1 MHRFVFSPLP
11 PPLHFRRE
19 SLLPSLRS
27 SSSVVEEL
35 RKKYGSRFP
44 NLREYEVRFESI
56 KFDDSLTLWISNFT
70 IFVHIRSL
78 AISFS
83 FSSYLISFIW
93 VGGAS
98 FFITDSYRLSPLLF
112 YSKLAFS
119 NRYERCRVVSQVRRQ
134 ETKAQLEFL
143 FYSIWLEKKKKF
155 DLQWRQE

>member
-11 PPLHFRRE
+11 PPLRFRRE

-98 FFITDSYRLSPLLF
+98 FIITNSYRLSPLLF
-112 YSKLAFS
+112 CSKSEL
-119 NRYERCRVVSQVRRQ
+119 YGLCERFRVVSLVRR
-134 ETKAQLEFL
+134 
-143 FYSIWLEKKKKF
+143 
-155 DLQWRQE
+155 